1 MYDVAKAGVVLAAGI
16 LSIVI
21 SPAQGAI
28 TFLDHFNSSSSFDIN
43 PGNGD
48 YAAGDSTATV
58 SNSPTTDTGFFPGSS
73 PANLAFKAGATS
85 PSYVEFNSFDGNV
98 QFTSSTSGGI
108 TVGAW
113 VKFSGA
119 DPVGRIFSLG
129 SPDLDDDFLM
139 VDYGNGHPS
148 IPRAY
153 FRDGGSSQTLE
164 TPSAR
169 SLSDWNYL
177 AVTVDLTNAQMSLY
191 LYDNTG
197 AAVAGA
203 PVSVSIPVTG
213 WNLTNPVATWER
225 IRIGGPAASGSIV
238 WVDEFSIDDQVLS
251 SSQISARVSSMIA
264 GNQLAVPEPASLGLI
279 LMGGMGLLAR
289 RRRFAC

>member
-1 MYDVAKAGVVLAAGI
+1 MKNLFKAAAIVACGI
-16 LSIVI
+16 FSASVI
-21 SPAQGAI
+21 PAHGAI

-43 PGNGD
+43 PANGD
-48 YAAGDSTATV
+48 YAAGDSTATT

-73 PANLAFKAGATS
+73 PANLAFKAGSTS
-85 PSYVEFNSFDGNV
+85 PSYVEFNSFDGNI
-98 QFTSSTSGGI
+98 QFTGPTSGGI

-119 DPVGRIFSLG
+119 DPVGRIFTLG

-153 FRDGGSSQTLE
+153 FRDGGDSITLE

-169 SLSDWNYL
+169 SFSDWNYL
-177 AVTVDLTNAQMSLY
+177 AVTVDLTNSKMNLY
-191 LYDNTG
+191 LYDTSG
-197 AAVAGA
+197 YAVAGA
-203 PVSVSIPVTG
+203 PVSVTIPVSG
-213 WNLTNPVATWER
+213 WNLNNPAAVGQR
-225 IRIGGPAASGSIV
+225 IRIGGPAAAGSVV

-251 SSQISARVSSMIA
+251 SAQIGARVESMVA
-264 GNQLAVPEPASLGLI
+264 GNQIAVPEPASMGLI
-279 LMGGMGLLAR
+279 LLGAAGLLAR
-289 RRRFAC
+289 HRKIR